1 MNYPGT
7 DDTEESDENNE
18 TDDEEESGENNATG
32 KSISVYIMFA
42 LSWLVIYNI
51 WKHQETERDE
61 KEEGMHKSNDKL
73 VIWFKKIKNY
83 SNKIELSAVFLI
95 QKHVLYF

>member
-1 MNYPGT
+1 MHVFFRDNEISGEKCEKLNKQHPGPCK
-7 DDTEESDENNE
+7 DSKDSEESDENNE

-51 WKHQETERDE
+51 
-61 KEEGMHKSNDKL
+61 
-73 VIWFKKIKNY
+73 
-83 SNKIELSAVFLI
+83 
-95 QKHVLYF
+95 

>member
-7 DDTEESDENNE
+7 GDTEESDENNE
-18 TDDEEESGENNATG
+18 TGDEEESGENNATG

-51 WKHQETERDE
+51 WKHQDTERDE
-61 KEEGMHKSNDKL
+61 FERKRRKRAMMN
-73 VIWFKKIKNY
+73 
-83 SNKIELSAVFLI
+83 
-95 QKHVLYF
+95 